1 MWLFLQCWWA
11 GHSSGGWLGQI
22 GPYFIAWGKALWT
35 LRNSSDQPVGQK
47 VVREAPGVLI
57 SQSRHWSCL
66 GEFGEHLPAPSET
79 LLGSYP
85 EILIL
90 ENQMISFFFFS
101 LCEPY
106 GSNKNMFLGD
116 LCRGVFVV
124 PAGTTK
130 WWYLRTP
137 YLSGF
142 VKSSNGHMVHLVWTT
157 VIHLVES
164 LQSQGHQLQVL
175 RHSLG
180 PVVTVQR
187 VVYSLSPSWTIT
199 RHLSWD
205 A

>member
-1 MWLFLQCWWA
+1 
-11 GHSSGGWLGQI
+11 
-22 GPYFIAWGKALWT
+22 
-35 LRNSSDQPVGQK
+35 
-47 VVREAPGVLI
+47 
-57 SQSRHWSCL
+57 
-66 GEFGEHLPAPSET
+66 
-79 LLGSYP
+79 
-85 EILIL
+85 
-90 ENQMISFFFFS
+90 
-101 LCEPY
+101 
-106 GSNKNMFLGD
+106 MFLGD

-187 VVYSLSPSWTIT
+187 VVYSLSSSWTIT
-199 RHLSWD
+199 RHLS
-205 A
+205 